1 MTQDCCSEEA
11 LYVGRSEVE
20 QDEPPV
26 PQSEERRRVTHLSDH
41 TCGGPFMT
49 DRGGLR
55 RVSVVATT
63 VQGQR
68 NTSAPKDIAPAAPL
82 ALDGGCEQFTR
93 LQTAIDK
100 VMNLIRLGEYRA
112 NLEEGVLFD
121 AVVGDVRCLFIELEP
136 ARMVSL
142 SPREQQ
148 IARMVAWA
156 APIRRSPALWRS
168 ACGRCP
174 HTYGESLRSSLCRVV
189 RKWCRT
195 CWPTLMLPARSNAG
209 TSR

>member
-1 MTQDCCSEEA
+1 
-11 LYVGRSEVE
+11 
-20 QDEPPV
+20 
-26 PQSEERRRVTHLSDH
+26 
-41 TCGGPFMT
+41 MT

-63 VQGQR
+63 AQGQR

-148 IARMVAWA
+148 IARMVAWGRTNQA
-156 APIRRSPALWRS
+156 IASALEISVWTVSTHLRRIFAKL
-168 ACGRCP
+168 AV
-174 HTYGESLRSSLCRVV
+174 SSRAEMVAHLLADPDV
-189 RKWCRT
+189 
-195 CWPTLMLPARSNAG
+195 ARAIERG
-209 TSR
+209 H